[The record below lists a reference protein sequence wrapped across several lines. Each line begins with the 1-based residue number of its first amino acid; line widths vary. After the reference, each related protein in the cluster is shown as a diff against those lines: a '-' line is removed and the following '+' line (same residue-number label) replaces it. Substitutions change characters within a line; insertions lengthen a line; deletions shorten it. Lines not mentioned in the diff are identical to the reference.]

1 MANFKYF
8 SECDPGQTVQL
19 DKPWH
24 DGHNSAAAKHFHGVC
39 PVCGYWH
46 TCTRMIE
53 YKSQPSLHKCDGRCL
68 SAKGH
73 KCECECGGKNHG
85 RAA

>member
-1 MANFKYF
+1 MANIKYF
-8 SECDPGQTVQL
+8 SECEPGNTVEL
-19 DKPWH
+19 LKPWH
-24 DGHNSAAAKHFHGVC
+24 DGHNSSAAHHFGGTC

-46 TCTRMIE
+46 MAKRAIE
-53 YKSQPSLHKCDGRCL
+53 RPGSVSNHKCDGRCL